1 MDKSLLIEKPIKKK
15 ILMCEPKGV
24 KVYAVWYE

>member
-1 MDKSLLIEKPIKKK
+1 MDKSLLKEQLIKKK

>member
-1 MDKSLLIEKPIKKK
+1 MDKSQLTVKEEKKR

-24 KVYAVWYE
+24 KVYAVWYK